1 MGMFFRDSDD
11 DIARRKAENDDRSMF
26 FHSDEEDDDEGS
38 LFWNSK
44 NKISYDEMYSG
55 EIGKRIFEN
64 TAKRFEK
71 MKNNDTN
78 IKNKNTDLWRAN
90 KGEKYYYINL
100 DVISY
105 EDKIEEKIEENKAYD
120 VNNYNSG
127 NYFKTL
133 EIAKEVL
140 NSDVWK
146 NRFKKYRKDI
156 KRVQNSAYFIIN
168 LHNPY
173 SPYSVYGDFYD
184 KYDNKNYNESN
195 YFNEFDEVIDFFK
208 NHLENSQN
216 EIKNFV
222 KNITDENFILNK
234 NEYQDENII
243 NEENYDKTYKKTYNN
258 SYWRAEKGRVYF
270 TIDYNFVKANN
281 ELYSSEDYYIGN
293 YFKTLEIAKKVL
305 NSDVWKNRFWDYRKN
320 KNIRRSNVYYTISF
334 LLGEP
339 TISTELNIA
348 FKSNFDFEEGN
359 YFNTKSEAIEFL
371 KVHYHNSIKRIKD
384 FTNNLMKEKGYIIR
398 GYDLKK
404 EISDDDK
411 KFMEEIN
418 KINDEMAETNKE
430 EEKVNKKAIKLKNE
444 YKNLFKENLYYLDEN
459 SFSNKVR
466 LNKGETYYFLF
477 EENIISVIENYDSID
492 NERFKIGNYFTT
504 LEIAN
509 QVLNSD
515 IYQNRYKGA
524 KEKYTN
530 NLKWRLDSQYYCLDF
545 SNGNILREINKGTN
559 LDEKRHKLG
568 NFFGNYEEAEEVKE
582 TLWIETWKNIRDIV
596 NKNLGYGYK
605 QENLVE
611 DIQVTK
617 ENISD
622 IIKMLEINDEKSF
635 NYFNYIVNEADELE
649 EIWYK
654 ENSRSNENVII
665 VKANSYIVKFSEI
678 GNKPR
683 LEFYTEEEFKR
694 KFKNLQNY

>member
-1 MGMFFRDSDD
+1 MGMFFRDNED

-26 FHSDEEDDDEGS
+26 FHSDEEDDEDES
-38 LFWNSK
+38 LFWSSK
-44 NKISYDEMYSG
+44 NKISYDELYGG
-55 EIGKRIFEN
+55 ETGRRIFEN
-64 TAKRFEK
+64 TAKRFEQ
-71 MKNNDTN
+71 MKINNTN

-90 KGEKYYYINL
+90 KGEKYYYIKL

-105 EDKIEEKIEENKAYD
+105 EDKIEDKIEENKAFD
-120 VNNYNSG
+120 VNNYISG

-133 EIAKEVL
+133 EIAKQVL

-156 KRVQNSAYFIIN
+156 KRVQNSAYFTIN

-184 KYDNKNYNESN
+184 KYDNKNYNEGN
-195 YFNEFDEVIDFFK
+195 YFNEFDEVIDFLK

-216 EIKNFV
+216 EIKKIV
-222 KNITDENFILNK
+222 KNITDEDFILNENE

-243 NEENYDKTYKKTYNN
+243 NEENYDKTYNKTYNN

-270 TIDYNFVKANN
+270 AIDYNFVKANN
-281 ELYSSEDYYIGN
+281 ELYSSEDYYTGN

-305 NSDVWKNRFWDYRKN
+305 NSDIWKNRFWDYRKN
-320 KNIRRSNVYYTISF
+320 KNIKRGNVYYTIDF

-339 TISTELNIA
+339 TISTELNVS
-348 FKSNFDFEEGN
+348 FKSNFDFEVGN

-411 KFMEEIN
+411 KFIEEID
-418 KINDEMAETNKE
+418 KINNEMAETNKE
-430 EEKVNKKAIKLKNE
+430 EEKENKKVIKLKNE

-459 SFSNKVR
+459 SFSNKIR

-509 QVLNSD
+509 QVLNSE
-515 IYQNRYKGA
+515 IYQNRYKGT

-530 NLKWRLDSQYYCLDF
+530 NLKWRINSEYYCIDF
-545 SNGNILREINKGTN
+545 SNGNILREINKATN

-568 NFFGNYEEAEEVKE
+568 NFFGNYEEAEEIKE
-582 TLWIETWKNIRDIV
+582 TLWIETWKNIRDMV

-611 DIQVTK
+611 TIQVTK

-635 NYFNYIVNEADELE
+635 NYIVNEVDELE
-649 EIWYK
+649 EIWYQ
-654 ENSRSNENVII
+654 ENPYSNENVII
-665 VKANSYIVKFSEI
+665 IKANSYIVKFSET

-683 LEFYTEEEFKR
+683 FEFYTEEEFKR
-694 KFKNLQNY
+694 KFKKVQ

>member
-1 MGMFFRDSDD
+1 MGMFFRDDEDD
-11 DIARRKAENDDRSMF
+11 VARRRAENDDRSMF
-26 FHSDEEDDDEGS
+26 FHSDEDDDDDEGS

-44 NKISYDEMYSG
+44 NKISYDELYGG
-55 EIGKRIFEN
+55 ETGRRIFEN

-71 MKNNDTN
+71 IKNNNSN
-78 IKNKNTDLWRAN
+78 IKNENIDLWRAN
-90 KGEKYYYINL
+90 KGERYYYIKL
-100 DVISY
+100 DIISY
-105 EDKIEEKIEENKAYD
+105 EDKIEEKIEENKASD

-133 EIAKEVL
+133 EIAKQVF
-140 NSDVWK
+140 NSDIWK

-156 KRVQNSAYFIIN
+156 KRVKNKAYFTIDLDN
-168 LHNPY
+168 FFSL
-173 SPYSVYGDFYD
+173 YSVYGDFYQ
-184 KYDNKNYNESN
+184 KYDNKNYNEGN
-195 YFNEFDEVIDFFK
+195 YFNEFDEVIDFLK

-222 KNITDENFILNK
+222 KNITDEDFVLNE

-243 NEENYDKTYKKTYNN
+243 NEENYDKTYNKTYNN
-258 SYWRAEKGRVYF
+258 SYWRAEKDRVYF
-270 TIDYNFVKANN
+270 TIDCNFVKANN
-281 ELYSSEDYYIGN
+281 ELYSSENYYTGN
-293 YFKTLEIAKKVL
+293 YFKTLEIAKQVL
-305 NSDVWKNRFWDYRKN
+305 NSDIWKNRFWDYRKN
-320 KNIRRSNVYYTISF
+320 KNIRRSDVYYTIDF

-339 TISTELNIA
+339 TISTELNVS

-359 YFNTKSEAIEFL
+359 YFNTKREAIEFL

-384 FTNNLMKEKGYIIR
+384 FTNNLMKEKGYAIR

-411 KFMEEIN
+411 KFIEEID
-418 KINDEMAETNKE
+418 KINNEMAETNKE
-430 EEKVNKKAIKLKNE
+430 EEKVNKKVVKLENK
-444 YKNLFKENLYYLDEN
+444 YKNLFKDNLYYLDEN
-459 SFSNKVR
+459 TFSNKVR
-466 LNKGETYYFLF
+466 INKGETYYFLF
-477 EENIISVIENYDSID
+477 EDNLISVTENNNSVD
-492 NERFKIGNYFTT
+492 NERFKIGNYFVTQ
-504 LEIAN
+504 EMAN
-509 QVLNSD
+509 QVLNST
-515 IYQNRYKGA
+515 IYQNRYKGV

-530 NLKWRLDSQYYCLDF
+530 KLKWRLNSEYYCLDF
-545 SNGNILREINKGTN
+545 SNGNILKEINKGTN

-568 NFFGNYEEAEEVKE
+568 NFFGSYEEAKEVKE
-582 TLWIETWKNIRDIV
+582 TLWSETWKSIRDIV

-611 DIQVTK
+611 AIQVTK

-622 IIKMLEINDEKSF
+622 IIKMLEINNEKSF
-635 NYFNYIVNEADELE
+635 NYIVNWNDELE

-654 ENSRSNENVII
+654 ENPYSNEDVII

-683 LEFYTEEEFKR
+683 FEFYAEEEFKR
-694 KFKNLQNY
+694 KFKKIQ

>member
-1 MGMFFRDSDD
+1 MSMFFRDDED
-11 DIARRKAENDDRSMF
+11 DIARRRAENEDKSMF
-26 FHSDEEDDDEGS
+26 FHSDEDDDDEGS

-44 NKISYDEMYSG
+44 NKISYDELYGG
-55 EIGKRIFEN
+55 ETGRRIFEN

-71 MKNNDTN
+71 IKNNNSN
-78 IKNKNTDLWRAN
+78 IKNENIDLWRAN
-90 KGEKYYYINL
+90 KGERYYYIKL
-100 DVISY
+100 DIISY
-105 EDKIEEKIEENKAYD
+105 EDKIEEKIEENKASD

-133 EIAKEVL
+133 EIAKQVF

-156 KRVQNSAYFIIN
+156 KRVKNKAYFTIDLDN
-168 LHNPY
+168 FFSL
-173 SPYSVYGDFYD
+173 YSVYGDFYQ
-184 KYDNKNYNESN
+184 KYDNKNYNEGN
-195 YFNEFDEVIDFFK
+195 YFNEFDEVIDFLK

-222 KNITDENFILNK
+222 KNITDEDFVLNE

-243 NEENYDKTYKKTYNN
+243 NEENYDKTYNKTYNN
-258 SYWRAEKGRVYF
+258 SYWRAEKDRVYF
-270 TIDYNFVKANN
+270 TIDCNFVKANN
-281 ELYSSEDYYIGN
+281 ELYSSENYYTGN
-293 YFKTLEIAKKVL
+293 YFKTLEIAKQVL
-305 NSDVWKNRFWDYRKN
+305 NSDIWKNRFWDYRKN
-320 KNIRRSNVYYTISF
+320 KNIRRSDVYYTIDF

-339 TISTELNIA
+339 TISTELNVS

-359 YFNTKSEAIEFL
+359 YFNTKREAIEFL

-384 FTNNLMKEKGYIIR
+384 FTNNLMKEKGYAIR

-411 KFMEEIN
+411 KFIEEID
-418 KINDEMAETNKE
+418 KINNEMAETNKE
-430 EEKVNKKAIKLKNE
+430 EEKVNKKVVKLENK
-444 YKNLFKENLYYLDEN
+444 YKNLFKDNLYYLDEN
-459 SFSNKVR
+459 SFSNKIR

-530 NLKWRLDSQYYCLDF
+530 NLKWRLNNQYYCLDF
-545 SNGNILREINKGTN
+545 SNGNILREVNKGTN

-568 NFFGNYEEAEEVKE
+568 NFFGSYKEAEEVKE
-582 TLWIETWKNIRDIV
+582 TLWSETWKSIRNMV
-596 NKNLGYGYK
+596 NKDLGYGCK

-611 DIQVTK
+611 AIQVTK
-617 ENISD
+617 KNISD
-622 IIKMLEINDEKSF
+622 IIKILEINDEKSF
-635 NYFNYIVNEADELE
+635 NYIVDGTDELE

-654 ENSRSNENVII
+654 ENPYSNEDVII

-678 GNKPR
+678 DNKPR
-683 LEFYTEEEFKR
+683 FEFYTEEEFKR
-694 KFKNLQNY
+694 KFKKIQ

>member
-1 MGMFFRDSDD
+1 MGMFFGDNED
-11 DIARRKAENDDRSMF
+11 DIARRRAENDDKSMF
-26 FHSDEEDDDEGS
+26 FHSNDEEDDDEGS
-38 LFWNSK
+38 LFWDSK
-44 NKISYDEMYSG
+44 NKISYDEMYGG

-71 MKNNDTN
+71 METNNINIKN

-90 KGEKYYYINL
+90 KGEKYYYIKL

-105 EDKIEEKIEENKAYD
+105 EDKIEDNIEENKAYD

-133 EIAKEVL
+133 EIAKQVL

-156 KRVQNSAYFIIN
+156 KRVQNSAYFTIN

-173 SPYSVYGDFYD
+173 LPYSVYGDFYN
-184 KYDNKNYNESN
+184 KYDNKNYNEGN

-222 KNITDENFILNK
+222 KNITDEDFILNE

-243 NEENYDKTYKKTYNN
+243 NEENYDKTYNN

-270 TIDYNFVKANN
+270 TINYNFVKANN
-281 ELYSSEDYYIGN
+281 ELYSDEDYYTGN

-320 KNIRRSNVYYTISF
+320 KNIRRSDVYYTIDF

-348 FKSNFDFEEGN
+348 FNSNFDFEEGN
-359 YFNTKSEAIEFL
+359 YFNTKNEAIEFL

-411 KFMEEIN
+411 KFKEEID
-418 KINDEMAETNKE
+418 KINNEMAETNKE
-430 EEKVNKKAIKLKNE
+430 EEKVNKKAVKLKND

-459 SFSNKVR
+459 SFPNKIR

-504 LEIAN
+504 QEIAN
-509 QVLNSD
+509 QILNSD

-530 NLKWRLDSQYYCLDF
+530 NIKWRLNSEYYCLDF
-545 SNGNILREINKGTN
+545 SNGNILREINKGTY

-568 NFFGNYEEAEEVKE
+568 NFFGNYEEAEKVKE
-582 TLWIETWKNIRDIV
+582 TLWIETWKNIRDMV

-611 DIQVTK
+611 GIQVTK

-635 NYFNYIVNEADELE
+635 NYIVNEADELE

-654 ENSRSNENVII
+654 ESPYSNQDVII
-665 VKANSYIVKFSEI
+665 IKENSYIVKFSETA
-678 GNKPR
+678 NKPR
-683 LEFYTEEEFKR
+683 FEFYTEEEFKR
-694 KFKNLQNY
+694 KFKKIQ

>member
-1 MGMFFRDSDD
+1 MSMFFRDDED
-11 DIARRKAENDDRSMF
+11 DIARRRAENDDKSMF
-26 FHSDEEDDDEGS
+26 FHSDEEDDEDGS
-38 LFWNSK
+38 LFWSSK
-44 NKISYDEMYSG
+44 NKISYDELYGG
-55 EIGKRIFEN
+55 ETGRRIFEN

-71 MKNNDTN
+71 MKTNNTN
-78 IKNKNTDLWRAN
+78 IKSENTDLWRAN
-90 KGEKYYYINL
+90 KGEKYYYIKL
-100 DVISY
+100 DIISY
-105 EDKIEEKIEENKAYD
+105 EDKIEDKIEENKAFD

-133 EIAKEVL
+133 EIAKQVL

-156 KRVQNSAYFIIN
+156 KRVQNSAYFTIN
-168 LHNPY
+168 LYNPY
-173 SPYSVYGDFYD
+173 LPYSVYGDFYQ
-184 KYDNKNYNESN
+184 KYDNKNYNEGN
-195 YFNEFDEVIDFFK
+195 YFNEFDEVIDFLK

-222 KNITDENFILNK
+222 KNITDEDFILNE
-234 NEYQDENII
+234 NEYQDENGNIV
-243 NEENYDKTYKKTYNN
+243 NQEDYNKTYNN
-258 SYWRAEKGRVYF
+258 SYWRAEKDRVYF

-281 ELYSSEDYYIGN
+281 ECYSNEDYYTGN
-293 YFKTLEIAKKVL
+293 YFKTLEIAKQVL
-305 NSDVWKNRFWDYRKN
+305 NSDIWKNRFWDYRKN

-334 LLGEP
+334 LGEP
-339 TISTELNIA
+339 TISTELNIG
-348 FKSNFDFEEGN
+348 FNSNFNFVEGN
-359 YFNTKSEAIEFL
+359 YFNTKREAIEFL

-411 KFMEEIN
+411 KFIEEID
-418 KINDEMAETNKE
+418 KINNEMAETNKE
-430 EEKVNKKAIKLKNE
+430 EEKVNKKAIKLENQ
-444 YKNLFKENLYYLDEN
+444 YKNLFKDNLYYLDEN
-459 SFSNKVR
+459 SFSNKLR

-477 EENIISVIENYDSID
+477 EENIISMIENYDSID

-530 NLKWRLDSQYYCLDF
+530 NIKWRLNNQYYCLDF

-568 NFFGNYEEAEEVKE
+568 NFFGSYEEAEEVKE
-582 TLWIETWKNIRDIV
+582 TLWSETWKNIRNMV
-596 NKNLGYGYK
+596 NKNLGYGCK

-611 DIQVTK
+611 AIKVTK

-635 NYFNYIVNEADELE
+635 NYIVNWNDELE

-654 ENSRSNENVII
+654 ENPYSNEDVII

-678 GNKPR
+678 SNKPR
-683 LEFYTEEEFKR
+683 FEFYTEEEFKR
-694 KFKNLQNY
+694 KFKKIQ

>member
-1 MGMFFRDSDD
+1 MFFRDSDN

-222 KNITDENFILNK
+222 KNITDENFILNE

-430 EEKVNKKAIKLKNE
+430 EEKVNKKAIKLKSE

-530 NLKWRLDSQYYCLDF
+530 NLKWRLNNQYYCLDF

-568 NFFGNYEEAEEVKE
+568 NFFGNYKEAEEVKE
-582 TLWIETWKNIRDIV
+582 TLWSETWKNIRDMI
-596 NKNLGYGYK
+596 NKDLGYGCK

-611 DIQVTK
+611 AIQVTK

-622 IIKMLEINDEKSF
+622 IIKILEINDEKSF
-635 NYFNYIVNEADELE
+635 NYIVNWNDELE

-654 ENSRSNENVII
+654 ENPYSNQDVII
-665 VKANSYIVKFSEI
+665 VKANSYIVKFSETD
-678 GNKPR
+678 NKPR
-683 LEFYTEEEFKR
+683 FEFYTEEEFKR
-694 KFKNLQNY
+694 KFKNLQGY

>member
-1 MGMFFRDSDD
+1 MGMFFGDNED
-11 DIARRKAENDDRSMF
+11 DIARRRAENDDKSMF
-26 FHSDEEDDDEGS
+26 FHSNDEEDDDEGS
-38 LFWNSK
+38 LFWDSK
-44 NKISYDEMYSG
+44 NKISYDEMYGG

-71 MKNNDTN
+71 METNNINIKN

-90 KGEKYYYINL
+90 KGEKYYYIKL

-105 EDKIEEKIEENKAYD
+105 EDKIEDNIEENKAYD

-133 EIAKEVL
+133 EIAKQVL

-156 KRVQNSAYFIIN
+156 KRVQNSAYFTIN

-173 SPYSVYGDFYD
+173 LPYSVYGDFYN
-184 KYDNKNYNESN
+184 KYDNKNYNEGN

-222 KNITDENFILNK
+222 KNITDEDFILNE

-243 NEENYDKTYKKTYNN
+243 NEENYDKTYNN

-270 TIDYNFVKANN
+270 TINYNFVKANN
-281 ELYSSEDYYIGN
+281 ELYSDEDYYTGN
-293 YFKTLEIAKKVL
+293 YFKTLEIAKQVL

-320 KNIRRSNVYYTISF
+320 KNIRRSDVYYTIDF

-348 FKSNFDFEEGN
+348 FNSNFDFEEGN
-359 YFNTKSEAIEFL
+359 YFNTKNEAIEFL

-411 KFMEEIN
+411 KFKEEID
-418 KINDEMAETNKE
+418 KINNEMAETNKE
-430 EEKVNKKAIKLKNE
+430 EEKVNKKAVKLKND

-459 SFSNKVR
+459 SFSNKIR

-504 LEIAN
+504 LEIAS

-530 NLKWRLDSQYYCLDF
+530 NIKWRLDSQYYCLDF
-545 SNGNILREINKGTN
+545 SNGNILREINKGTY

-568 NFFGNYEEAEEVKE
+568 NFFGNYEEAEKVKE
-582 TLWIETWKNIRDIV
+582 TLWIETWKNIRDMV

-611 DIQVTK
+611 GIQVTK

-635 NYFNYIVNEADELE
+635 NYIVNEADELE
-649 EIWYK
+649 EICYK
-654 ENSRSNENVII
+654 ESPYSNQDVII
-665 VKANSYIVKFSEI
+665 IKANSYIVKFSET

-683 LEFYTEEEFKR
+683 FEFYTEEEFKR
-694 KFKNLQNY
+694 KFKKIQ

>member
-1 MGMFFRDSDD
+1 MGMFFGDNED
-11 DIARRKAENDDRSMF
+11 DIARRRAENDDKSMF
-26 FHSDEEDDDEGS
+26 FHSNDEEDDDEGS
-38 LFWNSK
+38 LFWDSK
-44 NKISYDEMYSG
+44 NKISYDEMYGG

-71 MKNNDTN
+71 METNNINIKN

-90 KGEKYYYINL
+90 KGEKYYYIKF

-105 EDKIEEKIEENKAYD
+105 EDKIEDNIEENKAYD

-133 EIAKEVL
+133 EIAKQVL

-156 KRVQNSAYFIIN
+156 KRVQNSAYFTIN

-173 SPYSVYGDFYD
+173 LPYSVYGDFYN
-184 KYDNKNYNESN
+184 KYDNKNYNEGN

-222 KNITDENFILNK
+222 KNITDEDFILNE

-243 NEENYDKTYKKTYNN
+243 NEENYDKTYNN

-270 TIDYNFVKANN
+270 TINYNFVKANN
-281 ELYSSEDYYIGN
+281 ELYSDEDYYTGN

-320 KNIRRSNVYYTISF
+320 KNIRRSDVYYTIDF

-348 FKSNFDFEEGN
+348 FNSNFDFEEGN
-359 YFNTKSEAIEFL
+359 YFNTKNEAIEFL

-411 KFMEEIN
+411 KFKEEID
-418 KINDEMAETNKE
+418 KINNEMAETNKE
-430 EEKVNKKAIKLKNE
+430 EEKVNKKAVKLKND

-459 SFSNKVR
+459 SFPNKIR

-504 LEIAN
+504 QEIAN
-509 QVLNSD
+509 QILNSD

-530 NLKWRLDSQYYCLDF
+530 NIKWRLNSEYYCLDF
-545 SNGNILREINKGTN
+545 SNGNILKEINKGTN

-568 NFFGNYEEAEEVKE
+568 NFFGSYKETEEVKE
-582 TLWIETWKNIRDIV
+582 TLWSETWKNIRDMV

-611 DIQVTK
+611 TIQVTK

-635 NYFNYIVNEADELE
+635 NYIVNWNDELE

-654 ENSRSNENVII
+654 ESPYSNQDVII
-665 VKANSYIVKFSEI
+665 IKANSYIVKFSETV
-678 GNKPR
+678 NKPR
-683 LEFYTEEEFKR
+683 FEFYTEEEFKR
-694 KFKNLQNY
+694 KFKKIQ

>member
-1 MGMFFRDSDD
+1 MFFRDNED

-26 FHSDEEDDDEGS
+26 FHSDEEDGEDES
-38 LFWNSK
+38 LFWSSK
-44 NKISYDEMYSG
+44 NKISYDELYGG
-55 EIGKRIFEN
+55 ETGKRIFEN

-71 MKNNDTN
+71 LKNNNTN

-90 KGEKYYYINL
+90 KGEKYYYIKL

-105 EDKIEEKIEENKAYD
+105 ENKIEDNIEENKAFD
-120 VNNYNSG
+120 VNNYISG

-133 EIAKEVL
+133 EIAKQVL

-156 KRVQNSAYFIIN
+156 KRVQNSAYFTIN

-173 SPYSVYGDFYD
+173 SLYSVYGDFYN

-195 YFNEFDEVIDFFK
+195 YFNEFDEVMDFLK

-222 KNITDENFILNK
+222 KNITDEDFILNE
-234 NEYQDENII
+234 NEYQNENII

-293 YFKTLEIAKKVL
+293 YFKTLEIAKQVL

-430 EEKVNKKAIKLKNE
+430 EEKVNKKAIKLKSE

-611 DIQVTK
+611 AIQVTK

-635 NYFNYIVNEADELE
+635 NYIVNEADELE

-654 ENSRSNENVII
+654 ENPCSNENVII
-665 VKANSYIVKFSEI
+665 VKANSYIVKFSEV

>member
-1 MGMFFRDSDD
+1 MFFRDNED
-11 DIARRKAENDDRSMF
+11 DIARRKAENDDRSIF
-26 FHSDEEDDDEGS
+26 FHSDEEDDEDES
-38 LFWNSK
+38 LFWSSK
-44 NKISYDEMYSG
+44 NKISYDELYGG
-55 EIGKRIFEN
+55 ETGKRIFEN

-71 MKNNDTN
+71 MKNNNTN
-78 IKNKNTDLWRAN
+78 IKNKNTTDLWRAN
-90 KGEKYYYINL
+90 KGEKYYYIKL

-105 EDKIEEKIEENKAYD
+105 EDKIEDNIEENKAFD
-120 VNNYNSG
+120 VNNYISG

-133 EIAKEVL
+133 EIAKQVL

-156 KRVQNSAYFIIN
+156 KRVQNSVYFTIN

-173 SPYSVYGDFYD
+173 SPYSVYRDFYD

-222 KNITDENFILNK
+222 KNITDEDFILNE

-398 GYDLKK
+398 GCDLKK

-509 QVLNSD
+509 QVLNSK
-515 IYQNRYKGA
+515 IYQNRYKGT

-530 NLKWRLDSQYYCLDF
+530 NIKWRLNNQYYCLDF

-568 NFFGNYEEAEEVKE
+568 NFFGSYKEAEEVKK
-582 TLWIETWKNIRDIV
+582 TLWSETWKNIRDMI
-596 NKNLGYGYK
+596 NKDLGYGCK

-611 DIQVTK
+611 AIQVTK

-622 IIKMLEINDEKSF
+622 IIKILEINDEKSF
-635 NYFNYIVNEADELE
+635 NYIVNWNDELE

-654 ENSRSNENVII
+654 ENPYSNQDVII
-665 VKANSYIVKFSEI
+665 VKANSYIVKFSETD
-678 GNKPR
+678 NKTR
-683 LEFYTEEEFKR
+683 FEFYTEEEFKR
-694 KFKNLQNY
+694 KFKNLQGY

>member
-1 MGMFFRDSDD
+1 MSMFFRDDED
-11 DIARRKAENDDRSMF
+11 DIARRRAENEDKSMF
-26 FHSDEEDDDEGS
+26 FHSDEDDDDEGS

-44 NKISYDEMYSG
+44 NKISYDELYGG
-55 EIGKRIFEN
+55 ETGRRIFEN

-71 MKNNDTN
+71 IKNNNSN
-78 IKNKNTDLWRAN
+78 IKNENIDLWRAN
-90 KGEKYYYINL
+90 KGERYYYIKL
-100 DVISY
+100 DIISY
-105 EDKIEEKIEENKAYD
+105 EDKIEEKIEENKASD

-133 EIAKEVL
+133 EIAKQVF

-156 KRVQNSAYFIIN
+156 KRVKNKAYFTIDLDN
-168 LHNPY
+168 FFSL
-173 SPYSVYGDFYD
+173 YSVYGDFYQ
-184 KYDNKNYNESN
+184 KYDNKNYNEGN
-195 YFNEFDEVIDFFK
+195 YFNEFDEVIDFLK

-222 KNITDENFILNK
+222 KNITDEDFVLNE

-243 NEENYDKTYKKTYNN
+243 NEENYDKTYNKTYNN
-258 SYWRAEKGRVYF
+258 SYWRAEKDRVYF
-270 TIDYNFVKANN
+270 TIDCNFVKANN
-281 ELYSSEDYYIGN
+281 ELYSSENYYTGN
-293 YFKTLEIAKKVL
+293 YFKTLEIAKQVL
-305 NSDVWKNRFWDYRKN
+305 NSDIWKNRFWDYRKN
-320 KNIRRSNVYYTISF
+320 KNIRRSDVYYTIDF

-339 TISTELNIA
+339 TISTELNVS

-359 YFNTKSEAIEFL
+359 YFNTKREAIEFL

-384 FTNNLMKEKGYIIR
+384 FTNNLMKEKGYAIR

-411 KFMEEIN
+411 KFIEEID
-418 KINDEMAETNKE
+418 KINNEMAETNKE
-430 EEKVNKKAIKLKNE
+430 EEKVNKKVVKLENK
-444 YKNLFKENLYYLDEN
+444 YKNLFKDNLYYLDEN
-459 SFSNKVR
+459 SFSNKIR

-477 EENIISVIENYDSID
+477 EDNLISVTENNNSVD
-492 NERFKIGNYFTT
+492 NERFKIGNYFVTQ
-504 LEIAN
+504 EMAN

-515 IYQNRYKGA
+515 IYQNRYKGV

-530 NLKWRLDSQYYCLDF
+530 NLKWRLNSEYYCLDF
-545 SNGNILREINKGTN
+545 SNGNILKEINKGTN

-568 NFFGNYEEAEEVKE
+568 NFFGSYKEAEEVKE
-582 TLWIETWKNIRDIV
+582 TLWSETWKNIRNMV
-596 NKNLGYGYK
+596 NKNLGYGCK

-611 DIQVTK
+611 AIKVTK

-622 IIKMLEINDEKSF
+622 VIKMLEINDEKSF
-635 NYFNYIVNEADELE
+635 NYIVNWNDELE

-654 ENSRSNENVII
+654 ENPYSNEDVII
-665 VKANSYIVKFSEI
+665 VKANSYIVKFSET
-678 GNKPR
+678 GNKPKF
-683 LEFYTEEEFKR
+683 EFYTEEEFKR
-694 KFKNLQNY
+694 KFKKIQ

>member
-1 MGMFFRDSDD
+1 MSMFFRDDED
-11 DIARRKAENDDRSMF
+11 DIARRRAEDDDKSMF
-26 FHSDEEDDDEGS
+26 FHSDEEDDEDGS
-38 LFWNSK
+38 LFWSSK
-44 NKISYDEMYSG
+44 NKISYDELYGG
-55 EIGKRIFEN
+55 ETGRRIFEN

-71 MKNNDTN
+71 MKTNNTN
-78 IKNKNTDLWRAN
+78 IKSENTDLWRAN
-90 KGEKYYYINL
+90 KGEKYYYIKL
-100 DVISY
+100 DIISY
-105 EDKIEEKIEENKAYD
+105 EDKIEDKIEENKAFD

-127 NYFKTL
+127 NYFTTL
-133 EIAKEVL
+133 EIAKPVL

-156 KRVQNSAYFIIN
+156 KRVQNSAYFTIN
-168 LHNPY
+168 LYNPY
-173 SPYSVYGDFYD
+173 LPYSVYGDFYQ
-184 KYDNKNYNESN
+184 KYDNKNYNEGN
-195 YFNEFDEVIDFFK
+195 YFNEFDEVIDFLK

-222 KNITDENFILNK
+222 KNITDEDFILNE
-234 NEYQDENII
+234 NEYQDENGNIV
-243 NEENYDKTYKKTYNN
+243 NQEDYNKTYNN
-258 SYWRAEKGRVYF
+258 SYWRAEKDRVYF

-281 ELYSSEDYYIGN
+281 ECYSNEDYYTGN
-293 YFKTLEIAKKVL
+293 YFKTLEIAKQVL
-305 NSDVWKNRFWDYRKN
+305 NSDIWKNRFWDYRKN

-334 LLGEP
+334 LGEP
-339 TISTELNIA
+339 TISTELNVG
-348 FKSNFDFEEGN
+348 FNSNFNFEEGN
-359 YFNTKSEAIEFL
+359 YFNTKREAIEFL
-371 KVHYHNSIKRIKD
+371 RVHYHNSIKRIKD

-404 EISDDDK
+404 KISDDDK
-411 KFMEEIN
+411 KFIEEID
-418 KINDEMAETNKE
+418 KINNEMAETNKE
-430 EEKVNKKAIKLKNE
+430 EEKVNKKAIKLENQ
-444 YKNLFKENLYYLDEN
+444 YKNLFKDNLYYLDEN
-459 SFSNKVR
+459 SFSNKLR

-477 EENIISVIENYDSID
+477 EENIISMIENYDSID

-530 NLKWRLDSQYYCLDF
+530 NIKWRLNNQYYCLDF

-568 NFFGNYEEAEEVKE
+568 NFFGSYEEAEEVKE
-582 TLWIETWKNIRDIV
+582 TLWSETWKNIRNMV
-596 NKNLGYGYK
+596 NKNLGYGCK

-611 DIQVTK
+611 AIKVTK

-622 IIKMLEINDEKSF
+622 VIKMLEINDEKSF
-635 NYFNYIVNEADELE
+635 NYIVNWNDELE

-654 ENSRSNENVII
+654 ENPYSNEDVII
-665 VKANSYIVKFSEI
+665 VKANSYIVKFSET
-678 GNKPR
+678 GNKPKF
-683 LEFYTEEEFKR
+683 EFYTEEEFKR
-694 KFKNLQNY
+694 KFKKIQ

>member
-1 MGMFFRDSDD
+1 MGMFFRDNED
-11 DIARRKAENDDRSMF
+11 DIARRKAENDDKSMF
-26 FHSDEEDDDEGS
+26 FHIDDEEDNEDKS
-38 LFWNSK
+38 LFWSSK
-44 NKISYDEMYSG
+44 NKISYDELYGG
-55 EIGKRIFEN
+55 ETGKRIFEN

-71 MKNNDTN
+71 MKTNNTN
-78 IKNKNTDLWRAN
+78 IKNENTDLWRAN
-90 KGEKYYYINL
+90 KREKYYYIKL

-105 EDKIEEKIEENKAYD
+105 EDKIEENIEENKAYD
-120 VNNYNSG
+120 VNSYNSG

-133 EIAKEVL
+133 EIARQVL

-146 NRFKKYRKDI
+146 NRFKKHRKGI
-156 KRVQNSAYFIIN
+156 KRVKNKAYFTIDFN
-168 LHNPY
+168 NNSLF
-173 SPYSVYGDFYD
+173 PYSVYGDFCS
-184 KYDNKNYNESN
+184 KYDNKNYNEGN
-195 YFNEFDEVIDFFK
+195 YFNEFDEVIDFLK

-216 EIKNFV
+216 EIKKFV
-222 KNITDENFILNK
+222 KSITDENFILNE

-243 NEENYDKTYKKTYNN
+243 NEENYDETYIKTYNN

-270 TIDYNFVKANN
+270 TIDYNSVKAKD
-281 ELYSSEDYYIGN
+281 EFYSCEDYYTGN

-305 NSDVWKNRFWDYRKN
+305 NSDIWKNRFWDYRKN
-320 KNIRRSNVYYTISF
+320 KNIRRSNVYYTIDF

-339 TISTELNIA
+339 TISTELNDG
-348 FKSNFDFEEGN
+348 FHSDFDFDEGN

-371 KVHYHNSIKRIKD
+371 KVHYHNSIKRIKK

-411 KFMEEIN
+411 KFIEEIE
-418 KINDEMAETNKE
+418 KINNEMAETYKE

-459 SFSNKVR
+459 SFSNKIR

-509 QVLNSD
+509 QVLNSE
-515 IYQNRYKGA
+515 IYQNRYKGT

-530 NLKWRLDSQYYCLDF
+530 NLKWRLNSEYYCLDF
-545 SNGNILREINKGTN
+545 SNGKILREINKGTN

-582 TLWIETWKNIRDIV
+582 TLWNETWKNIRDIV

-611 DIQVTK
+611 AIQVTK

-622 IIKMLEINDEKSF
+622 IIKILEINDEKSF
-635 NYFNYIVNEADELE
+635 NYIVNWNDELE

-654 ENSRSNENVII
+654 ENPHSNEDVII
-665 VKANSYIVKFSEI
+665 IKANSYIVKFSET

-683 LEFYTEEEFKR
+683 FEFYTEEEFKR
-694 KFKNLQNY
+694 KFKKVQ

>member
-1 MGMFFRDSDD
+1 MGMFFGDNED
-11 DIARRKAENDDRSMF
+11 DIARRRAENDDKSMF
-26 FHSDEEDDDEGS
+26 FHSNDEEDDDEGS
-38 LFWNSK
+38 LFWDSK
-44 NKISYDEMYSG
+44 NKISYDEMYGG

-71 MKNNDTN
+71 METNNINIKN

-90 KGEKYYYINL
+90 KGEKYYYIKF

-105 EDKIEEKIEENKAYD
+105 EDKIEDNIEENKAYD

-133 EIAKEVL
+133 EIAKQVL

-156 KRVQNSAYFIIN
+156 KRVQNSAYFTIN

-173 SPYSVYGDFYD
+173 LPYSVYGDFYN
-184 KYDNKNYNESN
+184 KYDNKNYNEGN

-222 KNITDENFILNK
+222 KNITDEDFILNE

-243 NEENYDKTYKKTYNN
+243 NEENYDKTYNN

-270 TIDYNFVKANN
+270 TINYNFVKANN
-281 ELYSSEDYYIGN
+281 ELYSDEDYYTGN

-320 KNIRRSNVYYTISF
+320 KNIRRSDVYYTIDF

-348 FKSNFDFEEGN
+348 FNSNFDFEEGN
-359 YFNTKSEAIEFL
+359 YFNTKNEAIEFL

-411 KFMEEIN
+411 KFKEEID
-418 KINDEMAETNKE
+418 KINNEMAETNKE
-430 EEKVNKKAIKLKNE
+430 EEKVNKKAVKLKND

-459 SFSNKVR
+459 SFSNKIR

-504 LEIAN
+504 QEIAN
-509 QVLNSD
+509 QILNSD

-530 NLKWRLDSQYYCLDF
+530 NIKWRLNSEYYCLDF
-545 SNGNILREINKGTN
+545 SNGNILKEINKGTN

-568 NFFGNYEEAEEVKE
+568 NFFGSYKETEEVKE
-582 TLWIETWKNIRDIV
+582 TLWSETWKNIRDMV

-611 DIQVTK
+611 TIQVTK

-635 NYFNYIVNEADELE
+635 NYIVNWNDELE

-654 ENSRSNENVII
+654 ESPYSNQDVII
-665 VKANSYIVKFSEI
+665 IKANSYIVKFSETV
-678 GNKPR
+678 NKPR
-683 LEFYTEEEFKR
+683 FEFYTEEEFKR
-694 KFKNLQNY
+694 KFKKIQ

>member
-1 MGMFFRDSDD
+1 MGMFFRDNED

-26 FHSDEEDDDEGS
+26 FHSDEEDDEDES
-38 LFWNSK
+38 LFWSSK
-44 NKISYDEMYSG
+44 NKISYDELYGG
-55 EIGKRIFEN
+55 ETGRRIFEN
-64 TAKRFEK
+64 TAKRFEQ
-71 MKNNDTN
+71 MKINNTN

-90 KGEKYYYINL
+90 KGEKYYYIKL

-105 EDKIEEKIEENKAYD
+105 EDKIEDKIEENKAFD
-120 VNNYNSG
+120 VNNYISG

-133 EIAKEVL
+133 EIAKQVL

-156 KRVQNSAYFIIN
+156 KRVQNSAYFTIN

-184 KYDNKNYNESN
+184 KYDNKNYNEGN
-195 YFNEFDEVIDFFK
+195 YFNEFDEVIDFLK

-216 EIKNFV
+216 EIKKIV
-222 KNITDENFILNK
+222 KNITDEDFILNENE

-243 NEENYDKTYKKTYNN
+243 NEENYDKTYNKTYNN

-281 ELYSSEDYYIGN
+281 ELYSSEDYYTGN

-305 NSDVWKNRFWDYRKN
+305 NSDIWKNRFWDYRKN
-320 KNIRRSNVYYTISF
+320 KNIKRGNVYYTIDF

-339 TISTELNIA
+339 TISTELNA
-348 FKSNFDFEEGN
+348 SFKSNFDFEVGN

-411 KFMEEIN
+411 KFIEEID
-418 KINDEMAETNKE
+418 KINNEMAETNKE
-430 EEKVNKKAIKLKNE
+430 EEKENKKVIKLKNE

-459 SFSNKVR
+459 SFSNKIR

-509 QVLNSD
+509 QVLNSE
-515 IYQNRYKGA
+515 IYQNRYKGT

-530 NLKWRLDSQYYCLDF
+530 NLKWRINSEYYCIDF
-545 SNGNILREINKGTN
+545 SNGNILREINKATN

-568 NFFGNYEEAEEVKE
+568 NFFGNYEEAEEIKE
-582 TLWIETWKNIRDIV
+582 TLWIETWKNIRDMV

-611 DIQVTK
+611 TIQVTK

-635 NYFNYIVNEADELE
+635 NYIVNEVDELE
-649 EIWYK
+649 EIWYQ
-654 ENSRSNENVII
+654 ENPYSNENVII
-665 VKANSYIVKFSEI
+665 IKANSYIVKFSET

-683 LEFYTEEEFKR
+683 FEFYTEEEFKR
-694 KFKNLQNY
+694 KFKKVQ

>member
-1 MGMFFRDSDD
+1 MGMFFRDNED

-26 FHSDEEDDDEGS
+26 FHSDEEEDDEGS

-44 NKISYDEMYSG
+44 NKISYDEMYGG
-55 EIGKRIFEN
+55 ETGRRIFEN
-64 TAKRFEK
+64 TIKRFEK
-71 MKNNDTN
+71 MKTNNTN

-90 KGEKYYYINL
+90 KGEKYYYIKL

-133 EIAKEVL
+133 EIAKQ
-140 NSDVWK
+140 
-146 NRFKKYRKDI
+146 I
-156 KRVQNSAYFIIN
+156 
-168 LHNPY
+168 
-173 SPYSVYGDFYD
+173 
-184 KYDNKNYNESN
+184 
-195 YFNEFDEVIDFFK
+195 
-208 NHLENSQN
+208 
-216 EIKNFV
+216 
-222 KNITDENFILNK
+222 
-234 NEYQDENII
+234 
-243 NEENYDKTYKKTYNN
+243 
-258 SYWRAEKGRVYF
+258 
-270 TIDYNFVKANN
+270 
-281 ELYSSEDYYIGN
+281 
-293 YFKTLEIAKKVL
+293 L

-320 KNIRRSNVYYTISF
+320 KNIKRSNVYYTIDF

-348 FKSNFDFEEGN
+348 FNSNFNFEEGN

-411 KFMEEIN
+411 KFIEKID
-418 KINDEMAETNKE
+418 KINNEMAETNKE
-430 EEKVNKKAIKLKNE
+430 KEKENKKAIELKNN
-444 YKNLFKENLYYLDEN
+444 YKSLFKENLYYLEEN
-459 SFSNKVR
+459 SFSNKIR

-504 LEIAN
+504 MEIAN
-509 QVLNSD
+509 QVLNSE
-515 IYQNRYKGA
+515 IYQNRYKGT

-530 NLKWRLDSQYYCLDF
+530 NLKWRINSEYYCLDF
-545 SNGNILREINKGTN
+545 SNGNILKEINKATN

-568 NFFGNYEEAEEVKE
+568 NFFGNYEEAKEVKE
-582 TLWIETWKNIRDIV
+582 TLWNETWKSIRDMV

-611 DIQVTK
+611 AIQVIK

-635 NYFNYIVNEADELE
+635 NYIVNEADELE

-654 ENSRSNENVII
+654 ENPYSNEDIII
-665 VKANSYIVKFSEI
+665 VKANSYIVKFSET

-683 LEFYTEEEFKR
+683 FEFYTEEEFKR
-694 KFKNLQNY
+694 KFKKIQ

>member
-1 MGMFFRDSDD
+1 MFFRDNED

-26 FHSDEEDDDEGS
+26 FHSDEDDDDEES

-222 KNITDENFILNK
+222 KNITDENFILNE

-515 IYQNRYKGA
+515 IYQNRYKGS

-611 DIQVTK
+611 AIQVTK

-635 NYFNYIVNEADELE
+635 NYIVNEADELE

-654 ENSRSNENVII
+654 ENPRSNENVII
-665 VKANSYIVKFSEI
+665 VKANSYIVKFSEV

>member
-1 MGMFFRDSDD
+1 MFFRDNED

-26 FHSDEEDDDEGS
+26 FHSDEEDDEDES
-38 LFWNSK
+38 LFWSSK
-44 NKISYDEMYSG
+44 NKISYDELYGG
-55 EIGKRIFEN
+55 ETGKRIFEN

-71 MKNNDTN
+71 MKNNNT
-78 IKNKNTDLWRAN
+78 KNTDLWRAN
-90 KGEKYYYINL
+90 KGEKYYYIKL

-105 EDKIEEKIEENKAYD
+105 EDKIEDNIEENKAFD
-120 VNNYNSG
+120 VNNYISG

-133 EIAKEVL
+133 EIAKQVL

-156 KRVQNSAYFIIN
+156 KRVQNSAYFTIN

-184 KYDNKNYNESN
+184 KYDNKNYNEGN

-216 EIKNFV
+216 EIKKFV
-222 KNITDENFILNK
+222 KNITDEDFILNE

-515 IYQNRYKGA
+515 IYQNRYKGV

-611 DIQVTK
+611 AIQVTK

-635 NYFNYIVNEADELE
+635 NYIVNEADELE

-654 ENSRSNENVII
+654 ENPHSNENVII
-665 VKANSYIVKFSEI
+665 VKANSYIVKFSEV

>member
-1 MGMFFRDSDD
+1 MGMFFRDDED
-11 DIARRKAENDDRSMF
+11 DIARRRAENDDRSMF
-26 FHSDEEDDDEGS
+26 FHSEEEEDDDVS
-38 LFWNSK
+38 LFCNSK
-44 NKISYDEMYSG
+44 NKISYDEMYGG
-55 EIGKRIFEN
+55 ETGKRIFEN

-71 MKNNDTN
+71 IKNNNSN

-100 DVISY
+100 DIISY
-105 EDKIEEKIEENKAYD
+105 EDKIEDRIEENKAFD
-120 VNNYNSG
+120 VKNYNSG

-133 EIAKEVL
+133 DIAKQVL

-156 KRVQNSAYFIIN
+156 KRVQNSAYFTIN
-168 LHNPY
+168 LYNPY
-173 SPYSVYGDFYD
+173 LPYSVYGDFHD
-184 KYDNKNYNESN
+184 KYDNKNYNEGN

-222 KNITDENFILNK
+222 KNITDEDFILNE
-234 NEYQDENII
+234 NEYENII

-270 TIDYNFVKANN
+270 TIDYNFVKAND
-281 ELYSSEDYYIGN
+281 ELYSSENYYTGN

-348 FKSNFDFEEGN
+348 FNSNFDFEEGN

-411 KFMEEIN
+411 KFIEKID
-418 KINDEMAETNKE
+418 KINNEMAETNKE

-459 SFSNKVR
+459 SFSNKIR

-477 EENIISVIENYDSID
+477 EENIISVIENNNNID
-492 NERFKIGNYFTT
+492 NERFRIGNYFTT
-504 LEIAN
+504 VEIAN

-545 SNGNILREINKGTN
+545 SNGNILKEINKGTN

-568 NFFGNYEEAEEVKE
+568 NFFGSYEETKEVKE
-582 TLWIETWKNIRDIV
+582 TLWIETWKNIRDII
-596 NKNLGYGYK
+596 NKNLGYGCK

-611 DIQVTK
+611 AIQVTK
-617 ENISD
+617 ENITD
-622 IIKMLEINDEKSF
+622 VIKMLEINDEKSF
-635 NYFNYIVNEADELE
+635 NYIVNGADELE

-654 ENSRSNENVII
+654 ENPHSNEGVII
-665 VKANSYIVKFSEI
+665 VKANSYIVKFSET

-683 LEFYTEEEFKR
+683 LEFYTEEEFNK
-694 KFKNLQNY
+694 KFKKVQ

>member
-1 MGMFFRDSDD
+1 MGMFFRDDED
-11 DIARRKAENDDRSMF
+11 DIARRRAENEDKSMF

-44 NKISYDEMYSG
+44 NKISYDELYGG
-55 EIGKRIFEN
+55 ETGRRIFEN

-71 MKNNDTN
+71 IKNNNSN
-78 IKNKNTDLWRAN
+78 IKNENTNLWRAN
-90 KGEKYYYINL
+90 KGGKYYYIKL
-100 DVISY
+100 DIISY
-105 EDKIEEKIEENKAYD
+105 EDKIEEKIEENKASD

-133 EIAKEVL
+133 EIAKQVL

-156 KRVQNSAYFIIN
+156 KRVKNKAYFTIN
-168 LHNPY
+168 LDNFFPL
-173 SPYSVYGDFYD
+173 YSVYGDFYQ
-184 KYDNKNYNESN
+184 KYDNKNYNEGN
-195 YFNEFDEVIDFFK
+195 YFNEFDEVIDFLK

-222 KNITDENFILNK
+222 KNITDEDFILNE

-243 NEENYDKTYKKTYNN
+243 NEENYDKTYNKTYNN

-270 TIDYNFVKANN
+270 TIDYNFVKAND
-281 ELYSSEDYYIGN
+281 EWYSSENYYTGN

-305 NSDVWKNRFWDYRKN
+305 NSDIWKNRFWDYRKN
-320 KNIRRSNVYYTISF
+320 KNIRRSDVYYTIDF

-339 TISTELNIA
+339 TISTRLNSSSN
-348 FKSNFDFEEGN
+348 SNFDFEVGN
-359 YFNTKSEAIEFL
+359 YFNTKREAIEFL

-384 FTNNLMKEKGYIIR
+384 FTNNLMKEKGYAIR

-411 KFMEEIN
+411 KFIEEID
-418 KINDEMAETNKE
+418 KINNEMAETNKE
-430 EEKVNKKAIKLKNE
+430 EEKLNKKAIKLENK
-444 YKNLFKENLYYLDEN
+444 YKNLFKDNLYYLDEN
-459 SFSNKVR
+459 SFSNKIR

-530 NLKWRLDSQYYCLDF
+530 NIKWRLNNQYYCLDF
-545 SNGNILREINKGTN
+545 SNGNILREVNKGTN

-568 NFFGNYEEAEEVKE
+568 NFFGSYKEAEEVKE
-582 TLWIETWKNIRDIV
+582 TLWTETWKNIRNMI

-611 DIQVTK
+611 AIQVTK

-635 NYFNYIVNEADELE
+635 NYIVNGNDELE

-654 ENSRSNENVII
+654 ENPYSNQDVII
-665 VKANSYIVKFSEI
+665 VKVNSYIVKFSEI
-678 GNKPR
+678 GNKHKF
-683 LEFYTEEEFKR
+683 EFYTEEEFKR
-694 KFKNLQNY
+694 KFKRIQ

>member
-1 MGMFFRDSDD
+1 MGMFFRDDEDD
-11 DIARRKAENDDRSMF
+11 VARRRAENDDRSMF
-26 FHSDEEDDDEGS
+26 FHSDEDDGDDEGS

-44 NKISYDEMYSG
+44 NKISYDELYGG
-55 EIGKRIFEN
+55 ETGRRIFEN

-71 MKNNDTN
+71 IKNNNSN
-78 IKNKNTDLWRAN
+78 IKNENIDLWRAN
-90 KGEKYYYINL
+90 KGERYYYIKL
-100 DVISY
+100 DIISY
-105 EDKIEEKIEENKAYD
+105 EDKIEEKIEENKASD

-133 EIAKEVL
+133 EIAKQVF
-140 NSDVWK
+140 NSD
-146 NRFKKYRKDI
+146 I
-156 KRVQNSAYFIIN
+156 
-168 LHNPY
+168 
-173 SPYSVYGDFYD
+173 
-184 KYDNKNYNESN
+184 
-195 YFNEFDEVIDFFK
+195 
-208 NHLENSQN
+208 
-216 EIKNFV
+216 
-222 KNITDENFILNK
+222 
-234 NEYQDENII
+234 
-243 NEENYDKTYKKTYNN
+243 
-258 SYWRAEKGRVYF
+258 
-270 TIDYNFVKANN
+270 
-281 ELYSSEDYYIGN
+281 
-293 YFKTLEIAKKVL
+293 
-305 NSDVWKNRFWDYRKN
+305 WKNRFWDYRKN
-320 KNIRRSNVYYTISF
+320 KNIRRSDVYYTIDF

-339 TISTELNIA
+339 TISTELNVS

-359 YFNTKSEAIEFL
+359 YFNTKREAIEFL

-384 FTNNLMKEKGYIIR
+384 FTNNLMKEKGYAIR

-411 KFMEEIN
+411 KFIEEID
-418 KINDEMAETNKE
+418 KINNEMAETNKE
-430 EEKVNKKAIKLKNE
+430 EEKLNKKAIKLENK
-444 YKNLFKENLYYLDEN
+444 YKNLFKDNLYYLDEN
-459 SFSNKVR
+459 TFLNKIR

-530 NLKWRLDSQYYCLDF
+530 NLKWRLNNQYYCLDF
-545 SNGNILREINKGTN
+545 SNGNILREVNKGTN
-559 LDEKRHKLG
+559 LDEKRHKSG
-568 NFFGNYEEAEEVKE
+568 NFFGSYEEAKEVKE
-582 TLWIETWKNIRDIV
+582 TLWSETWKSIRDIV

-611 DIQVTK
+611 AIQVTK

-622 IIKMLEINDEKSF
+622 IIKMLEINNEKSF
-635 NYFNYIVNEADELE
+635 NYIVNWNDELE

-654 ENSRSNENVII
+654 ENPYSNEDVII

-683 LEFYTEEEFKR
+683 FEFYAEEEFKR
-694 KFKNLQNY
+694 KFKKIQ

>member
-1 MGMFFRDSDD
+1 MFFRDNED
-11 DIARRKAENDDRSMF
+11 DIARRKAKNDDRSMF
-26 FHSDEEDDDEGS
+26 FHSDEEDES
-38 LFWNSK
+38 LFWSSK
-44 NKISYDEMYSG
+44 NKISYDELYGG
-55 EIGKRIFEN
+55 ETGKRIFEN

-71 MKNNDTN
+71 MKNNNT
-78 IKNKNTDLWRAN
+78 KNTDLWRAN
-90 KGEKYYYINL
+90 KGEKYYYIKL

-105 EDKIEEKIEENKAYD
+105 EDKIEDNIEENKAFD
-120 VNNYNSG
+120 VNNYISG

-133 EIAKEVL
+133 EIAKQVL

-156 KRVQNSAYFIIN
+156 KRVQNSAYFTIN

-184 KYDNKNYNESN
+184 KYDNKNYNEGN

-216 EIKNFV
+216 EIKKFV
-222 KNITDENFILNK
+222 KNITDEDFILNE
-234 NEYQDENII
+234 NEYQDENVI
-243 NEENYDKTYKKTYNN
+243 NEENYDKTYNKTYNN

-339 TISTELNIA
+339 TISTELSVS
-348 FKSNFDFEEGN
+348 FKSNFDFDEGN

-371 KVHYHNSIKRIKD
+371 KVHYHNSVKRIKD

-411 KFMEEIN
+411 KFIEEID
-418 KINDEMAETNKE
+418 KINNEMAETNKE

-492 NERFKIGNYFTT
+492 NERFKVGNYFTT

-611 DIQVTK
+611 AIQVTK
-617 ENISD
+617 ENITD
-622 IIKMLEINDEKSF
+622 VIKMLEINDEKS
-635 NYFNYIVNEADELE
+635 FNYIVNEADELE

-654 ENSRSNENVII
+654 ENPHSNENVII
-665 VKANSYIVKFSEI
+665 VKANSYIVKFSEV

>member
-1 MGMFFRDSDD
+1 MS
-11 DIARRKAENDDRSMF
+11 IF
-26 FHSDEEDDDEGS
+26 FHRDEEEDEDGS

-44 NKISYDEMYSG
+44 NKISYDELYGG
-55 EIGKRIFEN
+55 ETGKRIFEN

-71 MKNNDTN
+71 MKINNTN
-78 IKNKNTDLWRAN
+78 ENTDLWRAN
-90 KGEKYYYINL
+90 KGEKYYCIKL

-105 EDKIEEKIEENKAYD
+105 EDKIEDRIEENKASD

-133 EIAKEVL
+133 EIAKQVL

-156 KRVQNSAYFIIN
+156 KRVKNKAYFTIN
-168 LHNPY
+168 LDNFFPL
-173 SPYSVYGDFYD
+173 YSVYGDFYQ
-184 KYDNKNYNESN
+184 KYDNKNYNEGN
-195 YFNEFDEVIDFFK
+195 YFNEFDEVIDFLK

-222 KNITDENFILNK
+222 KNITDEDFILNE

-243 NEENYDKTYKKTYNN
+243 NEENYDKTYNKTYNN

-270 TIDYNFVKANN
+270 TIDYNFVKAND
-281 ELYSSEDYYIGN
+281 EWYSSENYYTGN

-305 NSDVWKNRFWDYRKN
+305 NSDIWKNRFWDYRKN

-334 LLGEP
+334 SLGKP
-339 TISTELNIA
+339 TISTELNA
-348 FKSNFDFEEGN
+348 RSTSNFDFEVGN
-359 YFNTKSEAIEFL
+359 YFNTKREAIEFL

-384 FTNNLMKEKGYIIR
+384 FTNNLMKEKGYAIR

-404 EISDDDK
+404 KISDDDK
-411 KFMEEIN
+411 KFIEEID
-418 KINDEMAETNKE
+418 KINNEMAETNKE
-430 EEKVNKKAIKLKNE
+430 EEKLNKKAIKLENK
-444 YKNLFKENLYYLDEN
+444 YKNLFKDNLYYLDEN
-459 SFSNKVR
+459 SFSNKIR

-504 LEIAN
+504 QEIAN

-530 NLKWRLDSQYYCLDF
+530 NIKWRLNNQYYCLDF
-545 SNGNILREINKGTN
+545 SNGNILREVNKGTN

-568 NFFGNYEEAEEVKE
+568 NFFGSYKEAEEVKE
-582 TLWIETWKNIRDIV
+582 TLWTETWKNIRNMI

-611 DIQVTK
+611 AIQVTK

-622 IIKMLEINDEKSF
+622 IIRMLEINDEKSF
-635 NYFNYIVNEADELE
+635 NYIVNGNDELE

-654 ENSRSNENVII
+654 ENPYSNQDVII
-665 VKANSYIVKFSEI
+665 VKVNSYIVKFSEI
-678 GNKPR
+678 GNKHKF
-683 LEFYTEEEFKR
+683 EFYTEEEFKR
-694 KFKNLQNY
+694 KFKKIQ

>member
-1 MGMFFRDSDD
+1 MGMFFGDNED
-11 DIARRKAENDDRSMF
+11 DIARRKAENDDKSMF
-26 FHSDEEDDDEGS
+26 FHRNEEDDDDGS
-38 LFWNSK
+38 LFWDSK
-44 NKISYDEMYSG
+44 NKISYDEMYGG
-55 EIGKRIFEN
+55 ETGRRIFEN
-64 TAKRFEK
+64 TVKRFEK
-71 MKNNDTN
+71 IKNNNTN
-78 IKNKNTDLWRAN
+78 VKNKNTDLWRAN
-90 KGEKYYYINL
+90 KGEKYYSIKL

-105 EDKIEEKIEENKAYD
+105 EDKIEDNIEENKAYD

-133 EIAKEVL
+133 EIARQVL

-146 NRFKKYRKDI
+146 NRFKKYRKGI
-156 KRVQNSAYFIIN
+156 KRIQNSAYFTIN

-173 SPYSVYGDFYD
+173 LPYSVYGDFYD
-184 KYDNKNYNESN
+184 KYDNKNYNEGN

-222 KNITDENFILNK
+222 KNITDEDFILNE
-234 NEYQDENII
+234 NENENENENII

-281 ELYSSEDYYIGN
+281 ELYSSEDYYTGN

-305 NSDVWKNRFWDYRKN
+305 NSDIWKNRFWDYRKN
-320 KNIRRSNVYYTISF
+320 KNIRRSNVYYTIDF

-348 FKSNFDFEEGN
+348 FNSNFNFEEGN

-384 FTNNLMKEKGYIIR
+384 FTNDLMKDKGYIIR
-398 GYDLKK
+398 GYELKK

-411 KFMEEIN
+411 KFIEEID
-418 KINDEMAETNKE
+418 KINNEMAETNKE

-459 SFSNKVR
+459 SFSNKIR

-504 LEIAN
+504 QEMAN
-509 QVLNSD
+509 QVLNSE

-530 NLKWRLDSQYYCLDF
+530 NIKWRLNSEYYCLDF
-545 SNGNILREINKGTN
+545 SNGNILREINKATN

-568 NFFGNYEEAEEVKE
+568 NFFGNYEEAEKVKE
-582 TLWIETWKNIRDIV
+582 TLWIETWKNIRDMV

-611 DIQVTK
+611 AIQVTK
-617 ENISD
+617 ENISN

-635 NYFNYIVNEADELE
+635 NYIVNRNDELE

-654 ENSRSNENVII
+654 EKPYSNEDVII
-665 VKANSYIVKFSEI
+665 VKTNSYIVKFSET

-683 LEFYTEEEFKR
+683 FEFYTEEEFKR
-694 KFKNLQNY
+694 KFKKIQ

>member
-1 MGMFFRDSDD
+1 MFFGDNED
-11 DIARRKAENDDRSMF
+11 DIAKRRAENDDRSMF
-26 FHSDEEDDDEGS
+26 FHSEEKEDDDVS
-38 LFWNSK
+38 LFCNSK
-44 NKISYDEMYSG
+44 NKISYDEMYGG
-55 EIGKRIFEN
+55 ETGKRIFEN

-71 MKNNDTN
+71 MKTNNTN
-78 IKNKNTDLWRAN
+78 VNENTDLWRAN
-90 KGEKYYYINL
+90 KGEKYYYIKL
-100 DVISY
+100 DIISY
-105 EDKIEEKIEENKAYD
+105 EDKIEDNIEENKAFD
-120 VNNYNSG
+120 VNNYISG
-127 NYFKTL
+127 NYFKAL
-133 EIAKEVL
+133 EIAKQVL

-156 KRVQNSAYFIIN
+156 KRVQNSAYFTIN

-173 SPYSVYGDFYD
+173 SPYSVYGDFCQ
-184 KYDNKNYNESN
+184 KYDNKNYNEGN

-216 EIKNFV
+216 EIKKFV
-222 KNITDENFILNK
+222 KNITDEDFILNENG

-243 NEENYDKTYKKTYNN
+243 NEKNYDKTYNKTYNN

-281 ELYSSEDYYIGN
+281 ELYSSEDYYTGN

-305 NSDVWKNRFWDYRKN
+305 NSDIWKNRFWDYRKN
-320 KNIRRSNVYYTISF
+320 KNIRRSNVYYTIDF

-339 TISTELNIA
+339 TISTELNVS
-348 FKSNFDFEEGN
+348 FKSNFDFDEVN

-371 KVHYHNSIKRIKD
+371 KVHYHNSVKRIKD

-411 KFMEEIN
+411 KFIEEID
-418 KINDEMAETNKE
+418 KINNEMAETNKE
-430 EEKVNKKAIKLKNE
+430 EEKENKKVIKLKNE
-444 YKNLFKENLYYLDEN
+444 YKNLFKENLYYLNEN
-459 SFSNKVR
+459 SFSNKIR

-509 QVLNSD
+509 QVLNSK
-515 IYQNRYKGA
+515 IYQNRYKGT

-530 NLKWRLDSQYYCLDF
+530 NIKWRLNNQYYCLDF

-568 NFFGNYEEAEEVKE
+568 NFFGSYKEAEEVKE
-582 TLWIETWKNIRDIV
+582 TLWSETWKNIRDMI
-596 NKNLGYGYK
+596 NKDLGYGCK

-611 DIQVTK
+611 AIQVTK
-617 ENISD
+617 ENISN
-622 IIKMLEINDEKSF
+622 IIKILEINDEKSF
-635 NYFNYIVNEADELE
+635 NYIVNWNDELE

-654 ENSRSNENVII
+654 ENPYSNQDVII
-665 VKANSYIVKFSEI
+665 VKANSYIVKFSETD
-678 GNKPR
+678 NKPR
-683 LEFYTEEEFKR
+683 FEFYTEEEFKR
-694 KFKNLQNY
+694 KFKNLQGY

>member
-1 MGMFFRDSDD
+1 MFFRDSDD

-168 LHNPY
+168 LYNPY

-222 KNITDENFILNK
+222 KNITDEDFILNE

-281 ELYSSEDYYIGN
+281 ELYSSEDYY
-293 YFKTLEIAKKVL
+293 
-305 NSDVWKNRFWDYRKN
+305 NS
-320 KNIRRSNVYYTISF
+320 
-334 LLGEP
+334 
-339 TISTELNIA
+339 
-348 FKSNFDFEEGN
+348 
-359 YFNTKSEAIEFL
+359 
-371 KVHYHNSIKRIKD
+371 
-384 FTNNLMKEKGYIIR
+384 
-398 GYDLKK
+398 
-404 EISDDDK
+404 
-411 KFMEEIN
+411 
-418 KINDEMAETNKE
+418 
-430 EEKVNKKAIKLKNE
+430 
-444 YKNLFKENLYYLDEN
+444 
-459 SFSNKVR
+459 
-466 LNKGETYYFLF
+466 
-477 EENIISVIENYDSID
+477 
-492 NERFKIGNYFTT
+492 
-504 LEIAN
+504 
-509 QVLNSD
+509 
-515 IYQNRYKGA
+515 
-524 KEKYTN
+524 
-530 NLKWRLDSQYYCLDF
+530 
-545 SNGNILREINKGTN
+545 
-559 LDEKRHKLG
+559 
-568 NFFGNYEEAEEVKE
+568 
-582 TLWIETWKNIRDIV
+582 
-596 NKNLGYGYK
+596 
-605 QENLVE
+605 
-611 DIQVTK
+611 
-617 ENISD
+617 
-622 IIKMLEINDEKSF
+622 
-635 NYFNYIVNEADELE
+635 
-649 EIWYK
+649 
-654 ENSRSNENVII
+654 
-665 VKANSYIVKFSEI
+665 
-678 GNKPR
+678 
-683 LEFYTEEEFKR
+683 
-694 KFKNLQNY
+694 

>member
-1 MGMFFRDSDD
+1 MGMFFRDNED

-26 FHSDEEDDDEGS
+26 FHSDEEDDDDDEGS

-55 EIGKRIFEN
+55 ETGRRIFEN

-71 MKNNDTN
+71 MENDNSN
-78 IKNKNTDLWRAN
+78 IKNKNIDLWRAN
-90 KGEKYYYINL
+90 KGEKYYYIKL
-100 DVISY
+100 DVIFY

-120 VNNYNSG
+120 VNNYNTG

-133 EIAKEVL
+133 EIARQVL
-140 NSDVWK
+140 KSDVWK
-146 NRFKKYRKDI
+146 NRFKKYRKGI
-156 KRVQNSAYFIIN
+156 KRIRNSGYFTIN

-173 SPYSVYGDFYD
+173 LPYSVYGDFYD
-184 KYDNKNYNESN
+184 KYDNKNYNEGN

-222 KNITDENFILNK
+222 KNITDEDFILNENENG
-234 NEYQDENII
+234 NEYQDKNII

-281 ELYSSEDYYIGN
+281 ELYSSEDYYTGN

-305 NSDVWKNRFWDYRKN
+305 NSDIWKNRFWDYRKN
-320 KNIRRSNVYYTISF
+320 KNIKRSNVYYTIDF

-339 TISTELNIA
+339 TINTELNIA
-348 FKSNFDFEEGN
+348 FNSNFNFEEGN

-371 KVHYHNSIKRIKD
+371 KVHYHNSVKRIKD

-411 KFMEEIN
+411 KFIEEID
-418 KINDEMAETNKE
+418 KINNEMAKTNKE
-430 EEKVNKKAIKLKNE
+430 EEKENKKVIKLKNE
-444 YKNLFKENLYYLDEN
+444 YKN
-459 SFSNKVR
+459 
-466 LNKGETYYFLF
+466 LF

-504 LEIAN
+504 QEIAN

-515 IYQNRYKGA
+515 IYKNRYKGT

-530 NLKWRLDSQYYCLDF
+530 NLKWRLNSEYYCLDF

-559 LDEKRHKLG
+559 LDEKRHRLG
-568 NFFGNYEEAEEVKE
+568 NFFGNYEEAKEVKK
-582 TLWIETWKNIRDIV
+582 TLWNETWKNIRDMV

-611 DIQVTK
+611 
-617 ENISD
+617 N
-622 IIKMLEINDEKSF
+622 
-635 NYFNYIVNEADELE
+635 
-649 EIWYK
+649 
-654 ENSRSNENVII
+654 ENS
-665 VKANSYIVKFSEI
+665 Y
-678 GNKPR
+678 
-683 LEFYTEEEFKR
+683 
-694 KFKNLQNY
+694 